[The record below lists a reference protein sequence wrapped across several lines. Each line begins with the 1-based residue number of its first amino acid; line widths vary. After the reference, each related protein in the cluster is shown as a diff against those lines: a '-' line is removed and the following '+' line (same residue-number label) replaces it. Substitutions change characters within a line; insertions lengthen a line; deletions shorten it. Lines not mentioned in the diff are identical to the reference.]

1 MKLRPTGLGIRG
13 ALFFATVVLLFFAT
27 PYSNLFFLLTAF
39 LAVLSVQA
47 VSGCY
52 RNLHGVTAE
61 LRSLQPA
68 AAGSGHEIEILLHAG
83 NRPRFGLRVVVHTA
97 GGKHLVELPPI
108 VRGDVLVTGRIG
120 GLPRGVHDV
129 KTLRV
134 QSQHPFGMCRGEVA
148 CAAEA
153 EAVAYPTPAPL
164 RAGRDPWAGLGEGHL
179 ALASV
184 GVEAVAYLREF
195 RTGDR
200 LRDVHW
206 KASARRGVPVVKERE
221 GEASAGLVIRIDRRL
236 PRERFESALSQAC
249 AILLRASVQHR
260 SVQLR
265 SQGHQ
270 ATYGDGHHPL
280 PEALR
285 WLAGAKTLPDDAPAV
300 PPSTAGH
307 LELPLAEWEG
317 PRA

>member
-39 LAVLSVQA
+39 LAVLCAQA

-52 RNLHGVTAE
+52 RNLRGVTAE

-68 AAGSGHEIEILLHAG
+68 AAGSGHDVEILVHAG
-83 NRPRFGLRVVVHTA
+83 NRPRFGLRILVHTA
-97 GGKHLVELPPI
+97 SGKHLVEMPPI
-108 VRGDVLVTGRIG
+108 VRGDVVVKGRLG

-129 KTLRV
+129 RTLRM
-134 QSQHPFGMCRGEVA
+134 QSMHPFGMCRGEVT
-148 CAAEA
+148 CAAAA
-153 EAVAYPTPAPL
+153 EAVAYPAPATL

-184 GVEAVAYLREF
+184 GVEAVAHLREF
-195 RTGDR
+195 RSGDR

-206 KASARRGVPVVKERE
+206 KASARRGMPVVKERE
-221 GEASAGLVIRIDRRL
+221 GEASAGLEVRIDRRMPL
-236 PRERFESALSQAC
+236 ERLESALSQAC

-265 SQGHQ
+265 SQGHH

-285 WLAGAKTLPDDAPAV
+285 WLAGAQSLPAEAPSL
-300 PPSTAGH
+300 PPAAAGS
-307 LELPLAEWEG
+307 LELPLAEWEA